1 MSTDLWAE
9 TSGDPALPLAVLV
22 HGTMDRSAGML
33 RLSRRLD
40 ERFHVLR
47 YDRRGYGR
55 SRDVG
60 GKNTVEQHV
69 TDLAGVLQMHTPGR
83 VVDLAFGHSFGG
95 NVVLATA
102 ERHPEL
108 IRQAAIYETP
118 LSWLDWWPGG
128 TAGGAAAGATDPGEA
143 AETFMRRLIGDQ
155 RWEQLPSGTRADR
168 RAEGAAMVEEI
179 NDLRHSAPWAV
190 EAVSIPLLAMGG
202 ELGRPHHQ
210 RGMQWLSE
218 QIPSADYVRL
228 DGAGHGAPN
237 THPAELAML
246 VTNFCASWLC
256 DTDEEVPVKRSKR
269 PPK

>member
-1 MSTDLWAE
+1 MSTDLWAG

-22 HGTMDRSAGML
+22 HGTMDRSGGML

-40 ERFHVLR
+40 NQFHVLR

-60 GKNTVEQHV
+60 GKGTVEQHV
-69 TDLAGVLQMHTPGR
+69 SDLVGVLQAHVPGR

-95 NVVLATA
+95 NVVLGAA
-102 ERHPEL
+102 ESHPEL

-128 TAGGAAAGATDPGEA
+128 TAGGAAIGATDPAEA
-143 AETFMRRLIGDQ
+143 AETFMRRLIGDE
-155 RWEQLPSGTRADR
+155 RWERLPAGTRADR
-168 RAEGAAMVEEI
+168 RAEGAAMVDEI
-179 NDLRHSAPWAV
+179 TDLRRGAPWAAGSV
-190 EAVSIPLLAMGG
+190 AIPLLAMGG

-210 RGMQWLSE
+210 RAMRWLSE
-218 QIPSADYVRL
+218 QIPTANYVRL
-228 DGAGHGAPN
+228 EGAGHGAPN

-246 VTNFCASWLC
+246 VTDFVA
-256 DTDEEVPVKRSKR
+256 
-269 PPK
+269 

>member
-9 TSGDPALPLAVLV
+9 TSGDSALPLAVLV

-40 ERFHVLR
+40 GQFHVLR

-60 GKNTVEQHV
+60 GQNTVEQHV
-69 TDLAGVLQMHTPGR
+69 TDLVAVLKAHAPDR
-83 VVDLAFGHSFGG
+83 AVHLAFGHSFGG
-95 NVVLATA
+95 NVVLGAA
-102 ERHPEL
+102 ERRPDL
-108 IRQAAIYETP
+108 IQHAAIYETP

-128 TAGGAAAGATDPGEA
+128 TAGGAAVGATDTAEA
-143 AETFMRRLIGDQ
+143 AETFMRRLIGDE
-155 RWEQLPSGTRADR
+155 RWERLPSGTRADR
-168 RAEGAAMVEEI
+168 RAEGAAMVDEI
-179 NDLRHSAPWAV
+179 TDLRRTAPWAAESV
-190 EAVSIPLLAMGG
+190 AVPLLAMGG

-218 QIPSADYVRL
+218 QIVTSSYLRL

-237 THPAELAML
+237 THPVQLAKFL
-246 VTNFCASWLC
+246 ADFVA
-256 DTDEEVPVKRSKR
+256 
-269 PPK
+269 

>member
-9 TSGDPALPLAVLV
+9 TSGDPTLPLAVLV

-40 ERFHVLR
+40 TRFHVLR

-60 GKNTVEQHV
+60 EKNSIEQHV
-69 TDLAGVLQMHTPGR
+69 ADLAGVLQTHTPGR

-95 NVVLATA
+95 NVVLGVV
-102 ERHPEL
+102 EQHPDL
-108 IRQAAIYETP
+108 IRHAALYETP

-128 TAGGAAAGATDPGEA
+128 TAGGAAVGATDPAEA
-143 AETFMRRLIGDQ
+143 AEIFMRRLIGDA

-168 RAEGAAMVEEI
+168 RAEGAAMVDEI
-179 NDLRHSAPWAV
+179 TDLRRGTPWAA
-190 EAVSIPLLAMGG
+190 EAVKIPLLAMCG
-202 ELGRPHHQ
+202 EMGRPHHQ

-218 QIPSADYVRL
+218 QIPSADYFRL

-237 THPAELAML
+237 THPGELATL
-246 VTNFCASWLC
+246 LADFAA
-256 DTDEEVPVKRSKR
+256 PVRTGG
-269 PPK
+269 

>member
-1 MSTDLWAE
+1 MLIDLWAE

-40 ERFHVLR
+40 KRFHVLR

-60 GKNTVEQHV
+60 GENTVEQHV
-69 TDLAGVLQMHTPGR
+69 TDLAGVLQAHTPGR

-95 NVVLATA
+95 NVVLGAA
-102 ERHPEL
+102 EHHSGL

-118 LSWLDWWPGG
+118 LSWLDWWPSG
-128 TAGGAAAGATDPGEA
+128 TAGGAAVGATDPAEA
-143 AETFMRRLIGDQ
+143 AETFMRRLIGDA

-168 RAEGAAMVEEI
+168 RAEGAAMVDEI
-179 NDLRHSAPWAV
+179 SDLRRGAPWTV
-190 EAVSIPLLAMGG
+190 EAVKIPLLAMGG

-210 RGMQWLSE
+210 RGMQWLGE
-218 QIPSADYVRL
+218 QIPSADYFRL

-237 THPAELAML
+237 THPAELATL
-246 VTNFCASWLC
+246 LADFAA
-256 DTDEEVPVKRSKR
+256 PVRTVG
-269 PPK
+269 

>member
-40 ERFHVLR
+40 KRFHVLR

-55 SRDVG
+55 SSDVG
-60 GKNTVEQHV
+60 GRNTVEQHV
-69 TDLAGVLQMHTPGR
+69 TDLAGVLQAHTPGR

-95 NVVLATA
+95 NVVLGAA
-102 ERHPEL
+102 EHHPGL

-118 LSWLDWWPGG
+118 LSWLAWWPGG
-128 TAGGAAAGATDPGEA
+128 TAGGAAVGATDPAEA
-143 AETFMRRLIGDQ
+143 AETFMRRLIGDE

-168 RAEGAAMVEEI
+168 RAEGAAMVGEI
-179 NDLRHSAPWAV
+179 TDLRRGAPWAAEKV
-190 EAVSIPLLAMGG
+190 KIPLLAMSG

-218 QIPSADYVRL
+218 QIASADFFRL

-237 THPAELAML
+237 THPAELATL
-246 VTNFCASWLC
+246 LAVFAA
-256 DTDEEVPVKRSKR
+256 PVRTGD
-269 PPK
+269 

>member
-40 ERFHVLR
+40 KRFHVLR

-55 SRDVG
+55 SSEVG

-69 TDLAGVLQMHTPGR
+69 TDLADVLQAHAPGR

-95 NVVLATA
+95 NVVLGAV
-102 ERHPEL
+102 ERHPDL
-108 IRQAAIYETP
+108 IQHAAIYETP

-128 TAGGAAAGATDPGEA
+128 TAGGAAVGATDSAEA
-143 AETFMRRLIGDQ
+143 AEIFMRRLIGDQ
-155 RWEQLPSGTRADR
+155 RWEHLPAGTRAER
-168 RAEGAAMVEEI
+168 RAEGAAMVDEI
-179 NDLRHSAPWAV
+179 TDLRRAAPWAAGSV
-190 EAVSIPLLAMGG
+190 AIPLLAMGG
-202 ELGRPHHQ
+202 EFGRPHHQ

-218 QIPSADYVRL
+218 QIASANYVRL

-237 THPAELAML
+237 THAAELAAL
-246 VTNFCASWLC
+246 VTDF
-256 DTDEEVPVKRSKR
+256 VV
-269 PPK
+269 

>member
-9 TSGDPALPLAVLV
+9 TSGDSALPLAVLV

-40 ERFHVLR
+40 DRFHVVR
-47 YDRRGYGR
+47 YDRCGYGR

-60 GKNTVEQHV
+60 GKRTVAQHV
-69 TDLAGVLQMHTPGR
+69 TDLVDVLEAVAPDR

-95 NVVLATA
+95 NVVLGAA
-102 ERHPEL
+102 ERHPDL
-108 IRQAAIYETP
+108 IQHAAIYETP

-128 TAGGAAAGATDPGEA
+128 TAGGAAVGAADPAEA
-143 AETFMRRLIGDQ
+143 AETFMRRLIGDD

-168 RAEGAAMVEEI
+168 RAEGAAMVAEI
-179 NDLRHSAPWAV
+179 TDVRRGAPWAAESV
-190 EAVSIPLLAMGG
+190 VVPLLMMGG

-218 QIPSADYVRL
+218 QIVTSSYLRV

-237 THPAELAML
+237 THPVELAKFL
-246 VTNFCASWLC
+246 TGFVA
-256 DTDEEVPVKRSKR
+256 
-269 PPK
+269 